1 MLIGSCDTRNPGSF
15 DVTAGASSR
24 GGLQSMLITRAVH
37 RGGLHG
43 DHGLAV
49 VRDRIGK
56 LGDMQDVRSA

>member
-1 MLIGSCDTRNPGSF
+1 
-15 DVTAGASSR
+15 
-24 GGLQSMLITRAVH
+24 MLITRAVH